1 MIELLTR
8 SGDVLQLQQ
17 REPGGR
23 IRLTISK
30 TDEDGEAVTAYSME
44 PEELERLIDFWIDQ
58 KNN

>member
-1 MIELLTR
+1 MIELLTK
-8 SGDVLQLQQ
+8 SGDALQLQQ
-17 REPGGR
+17 LEPGGR

-30 TDEDGEAVTAYSME
+30 TDKDGEAVTAYSME

>member
-1 MIELLTR
+1 M
-8 SGDVLQLQQ
+8 QLQQ

-44 PEELERLIDFWIDQ
+44 PEELETLIDFWIDQ